1 VQLCQVKASGARLTR
16 CASRQP
22 GDAPLNIALS
32 FSRYFPQNRG
42 MESETGP
49 RAPPK
54 SLLRWATT
62 PPQSYVVY
70 LVCLILIWVV
80 SFYAGTLKPKKA
92 VGLGP
97 PPISTPQK

>member
-1 VQLCQVKASGARLTR
+1 LTR
-16 CASRQP
+16 S
-22 GDAPLNIALS
+22 APPAAARPADRTIAAARPSNIALS
-32 FSRYFPQNRG
+32 FQSHFPQNLG
-42 MESETGP
+42 MENDTRP
-49 RAPPK
+49 QAPPK
-54 SLLRWATT
+54 SFLRWATT

-97 PPISTPQK
+97 PPVSAPRN